1 MILTDTHTH
10 LYLEAFEDDRE
21 EVMQRA
27 KEQQVKKMILPN
39 IDTTSIEALH
49 SLCDQYPSNC
59 FPMMGL
65 HPSSVE
71 ANYKNELETIYKK
84 FSERKYYAVGEIG
97 IDLYWDKTYE
107 EQQKEAF
114 RTQIRWA
121 IEKKL
126 PIVIHARNSFDEI
139 FEILDEENH
148 EDLQGVFHCFTGS
161 AEQAAKALGYGGFWL
176 GLGGVLTFKNSRL
189 ADVIKDIAMENLLL
203 ETDAPYLAPVPYR
216 GKRNESA
223 YVRQVAE
230 KLAITKDL
238 SVEEVARITTE
249 NAEKLFKIPVEW
261 S

>member
-10 LYLEAFEDDRE
+10 LYLEAFDEDRD

-27 KEQQVKKMILPN
+27 KEHEVKKMILPN
-39 IDTTSIEALH
+39 IDTSSIEALH
-49 SLCDQYPSNC
+49 ALCDKYPDNC

-65 HPSSVE
+65 HPSSVGE
-71 ANYKNELETIYKK
+71 DYKNELTTIYNQ
-84 FSERKYYAVGEIG
+84 FLERKYYAVGEIG

-114 RTQIRWA
+114 RTQIGWA

-139 FEILDEENH
+139 FEILDQENH
-148 EDLQGVFHCFTGS
+148 ADLRGVFHCFTGDAKQ
-161 AEQAAKALGYGGFWL
+161 AEKALSYGGFWL
-176 GLGGVLTFKNSRL
+176 GLGGVLTFKNSQL
-189 ADVIKDIAMENLLL
+189 DEVIKNIPMENLLL
-203 ETDAPYLAPVPYR
+203 ETDSPYLAPAPYR

-223 YVRQVAE
+223 YVRHIAE
-230 KLAITKDL
+230 KLATTKGL
-238 SVEEVARITTE
+238 SIEKVGRITTE
-249 NAEKLFKIPVEW
+249 NAEELFKIPVEW

>member
-10 LYLEAFEDDRE
+10 LYLEAFEEDRD
-21 EVMQRA
+21 EVLQRA
-27 KEQQVKKMILPN
+27 KEHEVKKMILPN
-39 IDTTSIEALH
+39 IDTSSIEALH
-49 SLCDQYPSNC
+49 TLCDKYPAHC

-65 HPSSVE
+65 HPSSVGE
-71 ANYKNELETIYKK
+71 DYKNELATIYSR
-84 FSERKYYAVGEIG
+84 FLERKYYAVGEIG

-107 EQQKEAF
+107 KQQKEAF

-139 FEILDEENH
+139 FEILDQENH
-148 EDLQGVFHCFTGS
+148 PDLRGVFHCFTGDAGQ
-161 AEQAAKALGYGGFWL
+161 AEKALDYGGFWL

-189 ADVIKDIAMENLLL
+189 DEVIKNIPMENLLL
-203 ETDAPYLAPVPYR
+203 ETDSPYLAPVPYR

-223 YVRQVAE
+223 YMRHIAE
-230 KLAITKDL
+230 KLATAKGLPI
-238 SVEEVARITTE
+238 EEVARITTE
-249 NAEKLFKIPVEW
+249 NAEELFKIPVEW